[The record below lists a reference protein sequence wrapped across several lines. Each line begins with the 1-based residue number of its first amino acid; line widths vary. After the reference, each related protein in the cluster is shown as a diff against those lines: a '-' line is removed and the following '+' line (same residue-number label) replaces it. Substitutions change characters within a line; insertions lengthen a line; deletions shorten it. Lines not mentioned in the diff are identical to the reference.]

1 VVAAHRVSPSTS
13 PRPHPGRLRP
23 GRFGPTVAAVALATG
38 GFVLFAASPALA
50 ATTTTLPVTTT
61 TIVPVTTTTTV
72 PVTTT
77 TTVPRTTT
85 TTTVPRSTTT
95 TTVPRSTTTTSTT
108 TPKKTGSGGL
118 SGAAVAL
125 IIVAVVVV
133 LAVILLLVL
142 LGRRKRLQAEAAWR
156 RSVLPAVSDAHLAR
170 DALLSANAMAD
181 DPELRGSVEVQVDR
195 AARALEQAGSSAPDE
210 VARDATASVA
220 RSLRG
225 LAFAVEADRLLRHGA
240 GAPTGMQLAE
250 ADDARRSRLA
260 ELDSALSRLS
270 ARLGAPSSRRSIG

>member
-1 VVAAHRVSPSTS
+1 MVAARRVSPSG
-13 PRPHPGRLRP
+13 PPPPPPGRLRP
-23 GRFGPTVAAVALATG
+23 GRFGPAVAAVTLVTGIILLAAT
-38 GFVLFAASPALA
+38 SPALA
-50 ATTTTLPVTTT
+50 ATTTTVPVTTTTLPVTTT
-61 TIVPVTTTTTV
+61 TVPVTTTTSTV

-77 TTVPRTTT
+77 TQPRTT
-85 TTTVPRSTTT
+85 TTT

-108 TPKKTGSGGL
+108 TPKKTGTGGL

-125 IIVAVVVV
+125 IIVALVVV

-142 LGRRKRLQAEAAWR
+142 LGRRRRLQAEAAWR

-181 DPELRGSVEVQVDR
+181 DPQLRGSVEVQVDR
-195 AARALEQAGSSAPDE
+195 AARALEQAASSAPDE
-210 VARDATASVA
+210 VAGDATASVA

-240 GAPTGMQLAE
+240 GAPTGIQLAE

-260 ELDSALSRLS
+260 ELDSALGRLS
-270 ARLGAPSSRRSIG
+270 ARLGAPSSRRYIG

>member
-1 VVAAHRVSPSTS
+1 VAAHRVSPSDS
-13 PRPHPGRLRP
+13 P
-23 GRFGPTVAAVALATG
+23 VARVGVAVAGIALAMG
-38 GFVLFAASPALA
+38 AILLFSAVPALA
-50 ATTTTLPVTTT
+50 ATTTTTVPVTTT
-61 TIVPVTTTTTV
+61 TLPVTTTTTV

-85 TTTVPRSTTT
+85 TTTVPRTT

-108 TPKKTGSGGL
+108 TPKKTGSRGL
-118 SGAAVAL
+118 SGTAVAL

-142 LGRRKRLQAEAAWR
+142 LSRRKRLQAAGAWR

-170 DALLSANAMAD
+170 DALLSANAMSD

-195 AARALEQAGSSAPDE
+195 AARALEQAAPSAPDE
-210 VARDATASVA
+210 VTQNATSSVA

-240 GAPTGMQLAE
+240 GAPTGVQLAE

-260 ELDSALSRLS
+260 ELDGSLSRLS
-270 ARLGAPSSRRSIG
+270 TQLGAPSSRR

>member
-1 VVAAHRVSPSTS
+1 VAAHRVSPSHS
-13 PRPHPGRLRP
+13 PAARTGRRPAGRV
-23 GRFGPTVAAVALATG
+23 GVAVAGLALVMGAFWVFSAVPALATTTTT
-38 GFVLFAASPALA
+38 VPV
-50 ATTTTLPVTTT
+50 TTTTLPVTTT
-61 TIVPVTTTTTV
+61 TL

-85 TTTVPRSTTT
+85 TTTVPRTSTT

-108 TPKKTGSGGL
+108 TPKKTSSSGL
-118 SGAAVAL
+118 SGTAVAL

-142 LGRRKRLQAEAAWR
+142 LNRRKRLQAAAAWR

-170 DALLSANAMAD
+170 DALLSANAMSD

-195 AARALEQAGSSAPDE
+195 AARALEQAAPSASDE
-210 VARDATASVA
+210 VTQTATNSVA

-240 GAPTGMQLAE
+240 GAPTGVQLAE

-260 ELDSALSRLS
+260 ELDSSLSRLS
-270 ARLGAPSSRRSIG
+270 AQLGAPSSRRSVG

>member
-1 VVAAHRVSPSTS
+1 VVV
-13 PRPHPGRLRP
+13 GI
-23 GRFGPTVAAVALATG
+23 ALATG
-38 GFVLFAASPALA
+38 ALGLAAASPALA
-50 ATTTTLPVTTT
+50 ATTTTVPVTTT
-61 TIVPVTTTTTV
+61 TLPVTTTTTV

-77 TTVPRTTT
+77 TVPVTTT
-85 TTTVPRSTTT
+85 TQPRPTTTT

-108 TPKKTGSGGL
+108 TPKKTSSRGL
-118 SGAAVAL
+118 SGTAVAL
-125 IIVAVVVV
+125 IIAAIVVV

-142 LGRRKRLQAEAAWR
+142 LARRKRLQAEAAWR

-181 DPELRGSVEVQVDR
+181 DPELRGSVEVLVER

-240 GAPTGMQLAE
+240 GAPTGIQLAE

-260 ELDSALSRLS
+260 ELDSALGRLS
-270 ARLGAPSSRRSIG
+270 ARLGARSSGRSVG

>member
-1 VVAAHRVSPSTS
+1 MAAYRVSPSNS
-13 PRPHPGRLRP
+13 PAARTGRRPAGRV
-23 GRFGPTVAAVALATG
+23 GSAVAGLALVMG
-38 GFVLFAASPALA
+38 AFWVSSAVPALA
-50 ATTTTLPVTTT
+50 AT
-61 TIVPVTTTTTV
+61 TTTTTV

-77 TTVPRTTT
+77 TVPRTTTTTVPRTTT
-85 TTTVPRSTTT
+85 TA

-108 TPKKTGSGGL
+108 TPKKAGNGGL

-125 IIVAVVVV
+125 IIVAIVVV

-142 LGRRKRLQAEAAWR
+142 LSRRKRLQAEAAWR

-170 DALLSANAMAD
+170 DALLSANAMSD
-181 DPELRGSVEVQVDR
+181 DPQLRSSVEVLVDR
-195 AARALEQAGSSAPDE
+195 AARALEQAASSAPDE
-210 VARDATASVA
+210 VAQDATASVA

-260 ELDSALSRLS
+260 ELDSALGRLS
-270 ARLGAPSSRRSIG
+270 ARLGSPSSRRSIG